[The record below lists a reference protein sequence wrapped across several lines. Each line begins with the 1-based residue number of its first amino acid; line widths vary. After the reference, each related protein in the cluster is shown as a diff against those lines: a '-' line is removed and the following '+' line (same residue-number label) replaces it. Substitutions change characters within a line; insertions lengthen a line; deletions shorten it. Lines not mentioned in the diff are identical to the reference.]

1 MTTPEFLLALT
12 GPVGILILGL
22 IVYFE
27 GRRHDAHH
35 RQDKSL

>member
-1 MTTPEFLLALT
+1 MTNSEFLLALT

-27 GRRHDAHH
+27 GRWRDPRH
-35 RQDKSL
+35 RNPRP